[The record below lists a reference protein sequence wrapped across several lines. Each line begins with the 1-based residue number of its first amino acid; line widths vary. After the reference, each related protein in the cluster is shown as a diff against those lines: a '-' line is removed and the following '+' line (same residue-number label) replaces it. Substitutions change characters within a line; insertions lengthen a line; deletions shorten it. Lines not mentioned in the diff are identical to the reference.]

1 MASDNL
7 PHVVVS
13 VLNWN
18 AASTTLSCLRSLLR
32 QAQPDMR
39 VELVVVDNGS
49 AEADLDVLR
58 AGLPSG
64 VRLLRLDHNTGF
76 AGGHNVVIRD
86 ALSRNA
92 DFIWLLNNDTQV
104 ADSALARL
112 VDFMQRHPRCGC
124 VSPVIHALHDDRLVD
139 FCGAWHD
146 WAALESRRPSD
157 PAIARR
163 MEQTAPE
170 QMWNH
175 GTAPLLRLRALAAV
189 GMLDERYFAYYEDDD
204 LGVRLSRGGWMSQ
217 VCHEANVRHE
227 RRTAILAERPAYY
240 FHLMARNA
248 FLFWEGHTLAPHRRG
263 LRRRLLCRALI
274 EAAKLRERGYGDK
287 ASACLTGAVDGL
299 AGRSGPPRLDA
310 TPPAWITL
318 AARAPYRLLKPL
330 AD

>member
-1 MASDNL
+1 MAAPL
-7 PHVVVS
+7 PHVIVS

-18 AASTTLSCLRSLLR
+18 AASATLACLHSLL
-32 QAQPDMR
+32 QQDTQGLR

-49 AEADLDVLR
+49 AAADLEALR
-58 AGLPSG
+58 AALPRG

-76 AGGHNVVIRD
+76 AAGHNVVIRE
-86 ALSRNA
+86 ALEQGA
-92 DFIWLLNNDTQV
+92 DFIWLLNNDAQV

-112 VDFMQRHPRCGC
+112 VDFMQRHPGCGS
-124 VSPVIHALHDDRLVD
+124 VSPIIHALHDADLVD

-146 WAALESRRPSD
+146 WAALESCRPND
-157 PAIARR
+157 PAVVHR
-163 MEQTAPE
+163 MELTAPE

-175 GTAPLLRLRALAAV
+175 GTAPLLRLRAIAAV

-204 LGVRLSRGGWMSQ
+204 LGVRLSRGGWMNQ
-217 VCHEANVRHE
+217 VCHEASVRHE

-248 FLFWEGHTLAPHRRG
+248 FLFWEVHTLAPHRHG

-274 EAAKLRERGYGDK
+274 EAAKLRDRGYADK
-287 ASACLTGAVDGL
+287 AAACLTGAIDGL
-299 AGRSGPPRLDA
+299 AGRSGPPRLGRK
-310 TPPAWITL
+310 PPAWITL
-318 AARAPYRLLKPL
+318 AARVPYRLLRPL